1 MAVSR
6 EEMLMQSIATGSPSN
21 VVPIT
26 REEQY
31 LAYIAGETYT
41 KPDEPITRKEVF
53 LDRIPQGGSSGGGVT
68 IRNQNK
74 TITENG
80 TYTADSGYTGL
91 GTVTV
96 EVASGGGGDL
106 GALID
111 GSCTE
116 IHDSTLTR
124 LRKYAIYRH
133 ETLQSVDFQNVTE
146 IGIQSLYSCKKLTRA
161 NFPNATVIGTEA
173 FFYCDK
179 LASINA
185 PNATSIDS
193 IAFKGCKELESVDFP
208 NITLIKNSTFYECVK
223 LKSVKFPRVKTV
235 DYNAFYDCYEL
246 TIADFPVLTS
256 LGSGM
261 FGYCYSLKSVILRSE
276 TMCALSN
283 VSAFNKCHHILGAV
297 DSTYNPNGDKDG
309 YFYVPRALLSDDDA
323 TKDYRRATNWST
335 FATQF
340 RALEDYTVD
349 GTITGDLDPTKIII

>member
-1 MAVSR
+1 MAEKLIKTETLQAIADAIKAKEETTDLIPVDEYASR
-6 EEMLMQSIATGSPSN
+6 IRALN
-21 VVPIT
+21 V
-26 REEQY
+26 
-31 LAYIAGETYT
+31 
-41 KPDEPITRKEVF
+41 
-53 LDRIPQGGSSGGGVT
+53 GGSTGGGSADDIV
-68 IRNQNK
+68 INNQDL

-96 EVASGGGGDL
+96 EVASGGGGDFV
-106 GALID
+106 ALID
-111 GSCTE
+111 GSLTE

-146 IGIQSLYSCKKLTRA
+146 LGTQSLYYCRKLTRA

-173 FFYCDK
+173 FYYCEK

-185 PNATSIDS
+185 PNVTSIDS
-193 IAFKGCKELESVDFP
+193 IAFKSCMELESVDFP
-208 NITLIKNSTFYECVK
+208 NITQIKNTTFSGCKK
-223 LKSVKFPRVKTV
+223 LKSVNFPRVKTV
-235 DYNAFYDCYEL
+235 DYNAFGDCYEL
-246 TIADFPVLTS
+246 TSADFPVLTS
-256 LGSGM
+256 LNGGV

-283 VSAFNKCHHILGAV
+283 VSAFNKCHHILGTV

-349 GTITGDLDPTKIII
+349 GTITGDLDPTKI